1 MSESSK
7 TYPRG
12 LPYKPPEPTPAVV
25 PEAGPPGSP
34 PPAAATTTT
43 TPVHDLAAQQALLR
57 RWIQILIFATMAALA
72 VIVGTA
78 FVVINQIKSQVQ
90 AARNEPPAARPE
102 PLKPGDKIDLPAPKD
117 EKRTTPPEKREDPKT
132 VPEPDKPETQRD
144 RFMGALGNLTGIH
157 LYQAYLNIGLL
168 ADCTEGEVYTM
179 DEAGKWLERTVAQLE
194 QVDKQLDVL
203 AKADL
208 DTDEKQGIDRC
219 RQASALLR
227 TQAMELREYWKNSD
241 KDHAMRYHKARDAAW
256 TSISD
261 VLQIP
266 KE

>member
-1 MSESSK
+1 MSEPSK

-12 LPYKPPEPTPAVV
+12 LPFKPPEATQTGTPELPPTSPPTPTLV
-25 PEAGPPGSP
+25 P
-34 PPAAATTTT
+34 
-43 TPVHDLAAQQALLR
+43 DFAAQQALLR
-57 RWIQILIFATMAALA
+57 RWIYILIFATLAALA
-72 VIVGTA
+72 VIVGTT
-78 FVVINQIKSQVQ
+78 FVVLNQIKSQVQ
-90 AARNEPPAARPE
+90 AARNEPQAPRPDPAD
-102 PLKPGDKIDLPAPKD
+102 KGDRSTPPKE
-117 EKRTTPPEKREDPKT
+117 EKRTGKKEDPKL
-132 VPEPDKPETQRD
+132 VPEPDKPETARD

-179 DEAGKWLERTVAQLE
+179 DEAAKWLERTVAQLE

-208 DTDEKQGIDRC
+208 DSDERQGIDRC

-256 TSISD
+256 ASISD